1 MLVLGVKPGDYLV
14 VGEDVVVQVAECG
27 SVVRLA
33 IQAPKDMPVLRG
45 PVYEET
51 HPTPPCVVRQRQK
64 LAERREDDPFW
75 YLHCRFLS
83 SGGQDPTGGGWK

>member
-75 YLHCRFLS
+75 YLH
-83 SGGQDPTGGGWK
+83 